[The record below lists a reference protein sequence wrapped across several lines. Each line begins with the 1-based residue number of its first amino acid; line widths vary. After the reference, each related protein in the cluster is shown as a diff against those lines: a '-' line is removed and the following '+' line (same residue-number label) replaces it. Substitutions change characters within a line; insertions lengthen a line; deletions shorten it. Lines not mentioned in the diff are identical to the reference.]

1 MNVHRIALI
10 KLIFYFKNKFKP
22 KEYRKMQSG
31 VIRPLASML
40 PRKLFNQE
48 HEAFRDTVR
57 KFYEKEVAPHTEK
70 FESQRHVDRHL
81 WNQAGEL
88 GLLCCTMPEEYGG
101 SGVDRLY
108 SMILIEEQAYAMDSA
123 TGFSLHS
130 DIVANYILNFG
141 NENQKLYW
149 LPRMATGEC
158 VTAIA
163 MTEPGTGSDLQAV
176 RTTAELDGDEYIIN
190 GSKIFITNGFLCDMV
205 IVVCKTGDS
214 EKGSANLSLIMVEAD
229 RVGFSKGKPL
239 NKVGMKGQDTCEL
252 FFQDVRVPKTNLLG
266 VEGMGFIMLMKELA
280 WERMLVAIISQS
292 GAEAAFAHTV
302 AYTKERKAFGKS
314 ISHFQNTRFKLAEL
328 RTEID
333 FCRAYLDRC
342 MELQL
347 DQQLSIEAAAAAKYK
362 ISDMYS
368 KVVDECLQLHGG
380 YGYMLEYP
388 IARAYLDNR
397 ANRIYAGTNEI
408 MKELISR
415 GL

>member
-1 MNVHRIALI
+1 
-10 KLIFYFKNKFKP
+10 
-22 KEYRKMQSG
+22 MQSAA
-31 VIRPLASML
+31 IRPLNNML
-40 PRKLFNQE
+40 PRKLFQSE

-57 KFYEKEVAPHTEK
+57 KFYEKEVLPNTEK
-70 FESQRHVDRHL
+70 YEQQQHVDRDL
-81 WNQAGEL
+81 WNKAGEL
-88 GLLCCTMPEEYGG
+88 GLLCTTMPEQYGG

-108 SMILIEEQAYAMDSA
+108 SMILIEEQAYAGDSA

-130 DIVANYILNFG
+130 DIVANYIHNFG
-141 NENQKLYW
+141 NEQQKQHW
-149 LPRMATGEC
+149 LPKMATGEV

-176 RTTAELDGDEYIIN
+176 RTTAVLEGDEYVIN
-190 GSKIFITNGFLCDMV
+190 GSKIFITNGYLCDMA
-205 IVVCKTGDS
+205 IVVCKTGNSD
-214 EKGSANLSLIMVEAD
+214 KGSANLSLIMVEAN
-229 RVGFSKGKPL
+229 RAGFSKGKPL
-239 NKVGMKGQDTCEL
+239 NKIGMKGQDTCEL
-252 FFQDVRVPKTNLLG
+252 FFDNVRVPKENLLG
-266 VEGMGFIMLMKELA
+266 MEGMGFIMLMKELA
-280 WERMLVAIISQS
+280 WERMIVAIICQA
-292 GAEAAFAHTV
+292 GAEAAFAHTLQY
-302 AYTKERKAFGKS
+302 AKEREAFGKP
-314 ISHFQNTRFKLAEL
+314 IGAFQNTRFKLAEM

-347 DQQLSIEAAAAAKYK
+347 EDQLSVDAAAAAKYK
-362 ISDMYS
+362 ISELFS

-415 GL
+415 SL

>member
-1 MNVHRIALI
+1 
-10 KLIFYFKNKFKP
+10 
-22 KEYRKMQSG
+22 MQSG
-31 VIRPLASML
+31 AIRPLTNML
-40 PRKLFNQE
+40 PRNLFNAE
-48 HEAFRDTVR
+48 HEAFRETVR
-57 KFYEKEVAPHTEK
+57 KFYAKEVVPNIEK
-70 FESQRHVDRHL
+70 YEQQQHVDREL
-81 WNQAGEL
+81 WNKAGAM
-88 GLLCCTMPEEYGG
+88 GLLCATMPEAYGG

-108 SMILIEEQAYAMDSA
+108 SMILIEEQAYAMDSS

-130 DIVANYILNFG
+130 DIVANYINNFG
-141 NENQKLYW
+141 SEAQKHYW
-149 LPRMATGEC
+149 LTRMASGET

-176 RTTAELDGDEYIIN
+176 RTTAVLEGDDYIIN
-190 GSKIFITNGFLCDMV
+190 GSKIFITNGYLCDMA

-214 EKGSANLSLIMVEAD
+214 EKSSANLSLIIVEAD

-239 NKVGMKGQDTCEL
+239 NKIGMKGQDTCEL
-252 FFQDVRVPKTNLLG
+252 FFDHVRVPKENLLG
-266 VEGMGFIMLMKELA
+266 LEGMGFMMLMKELA
-280 WERMLVAIISQS
+280 WERMLVAIICQA
-292 GAEAAFAHTV
+292 GAEAALAHTV
-302 AYTKERKAFGKS
+302 QYTKERKAFGKS
-314 ISHFQNTRFKLAEL
+314 ISSFQNTRFKLAEL

-342 MELQL
+342 MQLQL
-347 DQQLSIEAAAAAKYK
+347 EESLGIDAAAAAKYK
-362 ISDMYS
+362 ISEMFS

-415 GL
+415 SL

>member
-1 MNVHRIALI
+1 
-10 KLIFYFKNKFKP
+10 
-22 KEYRKMQSG
+22 MQSG
-31 VIRPLASML
+31 AIRPLTNML
-40 PRKLFNQE
+40 PRNLFNAE
-48 HEAFRDTVR
+48 HEAFRETVR
-57 KFYEKEVAPHTEK
+57 KFYAKEVVPNIEK
-70 FESQRHVDRHL
+70 YEQQQHVDREL
-81 WNQAGEL
+81 WNKAGAM
-88 GLLCCTMPEEYGG
+88 GLLCATMPEAYGG

-108 SMILIEEQAYAMDSA
+108 SMILIEEQAYAMDSS

-130 DIVANYILNFG
+130 DIVANYIHNFG
-141 NENQKLYW
+141 SEAQKHYW
-149 LPRMATGEC
+149 LTRMASGET

-176 RTTAELDGDEYIIN
+176 RTTAVLEGDDYIIN
-190 GSKIFITNGFLCDMV
+190 GSKIFITNGYLCDMA

-214 EKGSANLSLIMVEAD
+214 EKSSANLSLIIVEAD

-239 NKVGMKGQDTCEL
+239 NKIGMKGQDTCEL
-252 FFQDVRVPKTNLLG
+252 FFDHVRVPKENLLG
-266 VEGMGFIMLMKELA
+266 LEGMGFMMLMKELA
-280 WERMLVAIISQS
+280 WERMLVAIICQA
-292 GAEAAFAHTV
+292 GAEAALAHTV
-302 AYTKERKAFGKS
+302 QYTKERKAFGKS
-314 ISHFQNTRFKLAEL
+314 ISSFQNTRFKLAEL

-342 MELQL
+342 MQLQL
-347 DQQLSIEAAAAAKYK
+347 EDNLGVDAAAAAKYK
-362 ISDMYS
+362 ISEMFS

-415 GL
+415 SL

>member
-1 MNVHRIALI
+1 
-10 KLIFYFKNKFKP
+10 
-22 KEYRKMQSG
+22 MQSG
-31 VIRPLASML
+31 AIRPILNML
-40 PRKLFNQE
+40 PRKLFNAD

-57 KFYEKEVAPHTEK
+57 KFYEKEVVPNIEK
-70 FESQRHVDRHL
+70 YEQQQHVDRDI
-81 WNQAGEL
+81 WNKAGAL
-88 GLLCCTMPEEYGG
+88 GLLCTTMPEAYGG

-108 SMILIEEQAYAMDSA
+108 SMILIEEQAYAMDSS

-130 DIVANYILNFG
+130 DIVANYIYNFG
-141 NENQKLYW
+141 NEQQKQFW
-149 LPRMATGEC
+149 LPKMTTGET

-176 RTTAELDGDEYIIN
+176 RTTAVLDGDDYVIN
-190 GSKIFITNGFLCDMV
+190 GSKIFITNGYLCDMA
-205 IVVCKTGDS
+205 IVVCKTGHS
-214 EKGSANLSLIMVEAD
+214 EKGSANLSLILVEAD

-239 NKVGMKGQDTCEL
+239 NKIGMKGQDTCEL
-252 FFQDVRVPKTNLLG
+252 FFDNVRVPKENLLG
-266 VEGMGFIMLMKELA
+266 MEGMGFMMLMKELA
-280 WERMLVAIISQS
+280 WERMLVAIICQA
-292 GAEAAFAHTV
+292 GAEASFAHTV
-302 AYTKERKAFGKS
+302 KYTKERKAFGKAIGS
-314 ISHFQNTRFKLAEL
+314 FQNSRFTLAEL

-347 DQQLSIEAAAAAKYK
+347 KEELGIDAAAAAKYK
-362 ISDMYS
+362 ISEMFS

-388 IARAYLDNR
+388 IARAYIDNR

-415 GL
+415 TL